1 MVQPLLV
8 LLKIESAILAQAEV
22 SSRHL
27 PLLRLFNL
35 QLLSG
40 LGKFLGQQTFIISN
54 FRRLSICLNF
64 FRFFTYRTRYFD
76 DILNRIYPWGFLEVG
91 DAVAKIPGLV

>member
-1 MVQPLLV
+1 MVQPLFV

-40 LGKFLGQQTFIISN
+40 LGTDL
-54 FRRLSICLNF
+54 R
-64 FRFFTYRTRYFD
+64 D
-76 DILNRIYPWGFLEVG
+76 DILAFFLMVI
-91 DAVAKIPGLV
+91 K